1 MSYISAPLDHDLV
14 ITGPV
19 SAKLWASSSG
29 TDSDFI
35 VKLIDVFPETGQ
47 KSALNSDAFSNSLN
61 GYELPVAMEVR
72 RGRFLK
78 SFEHPAPLVAN
89 KPVEWEV
96 PLRDRD
102 HVFLKGHRM
111 MVQIQS
117 TWFPLIDRNP
127 QRFVKRIND
136 AKAGDFTKATQRVWS
151 TPTKSSRIELPTVP

>member
-1 MSYISAPLDHDLV
+1 LSYISAPLDHDLV

-102 HVFLKGHRM
+102 HVFLKGHLM

-151 TPTKSSRIELPTVP
+151 TPTMSSRIELPTVP